1 MPISTPPLSHRNADV
16 AFSADDLVYR
26 YGERTALES
35 LTFSVPAGA
44 TFGLLG
50 PNGSGKTTLFRIIS
64 TLLRPDEGTARVL
77 GRDCASQPNEVRRL
91 LGVIFQQP
99 ALDAELSI
107 TENLR
112 VHAALVGIAR
122 DEADGRIHAIL
133 DQFDLV
139 SRAHE
144 RVKTLSGG
152 LARRADLARG
162 FLHRPKLLLLDEP
175 TTGLDPVARRDL
187 WDALDRL
194 QRLEGTTLLVAT
206 HLMDEAERCDEVV
219 ILDRGRAVAQ
229 GSPVS
234 LRAALGTEALWLES
248 EAPEALTNLLVDRL
262 GLSARTFGR
271 RVLIEHEDPAAVLGR
286 IYDAAGDHIVS
297 ATVRRPTLEDVFV
310 TRTGQAAAFSFAD
323 S

>member
-1 MPISTPPLSHRNADV
+1 MIQPRPAADRSASP
-16 AFSADDLVYR
+16 AFEATDLVYR
-26 YGERTALES
+26 YSDHTALDG
-35 LTFSVPAGA
+35 LTFSVPAGS

-50 PNGSGKTTLFRIIS
+50 PNGSGKTTLFRIVS
-64 TLLRPDEGTARVL
+64 TLLRPLTGTAAVHQH
-77 GRDCASQPNEVRRL
+77 DCANQPGDVRRM

-99 ALDAELSI
+99 ALDAELTI

-112 VHAALVGIAR
+112 VHAALVGIPR

-139 SRAHE
+139 SRADD

-175 TTGLDPVARRDL
+175 TTGLDPIARRDL
-187 WDALDRL
+187 WDALARL
-194 QRLEGTTLLVAT
+194 QRLEGTTLLIAT
-206 HLMDEAERCDEVV
+206 HLMDEAERCDEVL

-229 GSPVS
+229 GSPES
-234 LRAALGTEALWLES
+234 LRATLGTEALWLDS
-248 EAPEALTNLLVDRL
+248 DDADKLADLLTDRL
-262 GLSARTFGR
+262 GLTAHVLGR
-271 RVLIEHEDPAAVLGR
+271 RVLVDHDDPASMISR
-286 IYDAAGDHIVS
+286 IYEAAGDRIVA

-310 TRTGQAAAFSFAD
+310 ARTGERPAFSVAAF
-323 S
+323 

>member
-1 MPISTPPLSHRNADV
+1 MTDRLAALSVDQ
-16 AFSADDLVYR
+16 LVYR
-26 YGERTALES
+26 YGDHTALDG
-35 LTFSVPAGA
+35 LTFEVPVGV

-64 TLLRPDEGTARVL
+64 TLLRPDAGQATVL
-77 GRDCASQPNEVRRL
+77 GDNCVDRPGAVRRM

-112 VHAALVGIAR
+112 VHAALVGIPR

-139 SRAHE
+139 SRANE

-152 LARRADLARG
+152 LTRQADLARG

-175 TTGLDPVARRDL
+175 TTGLDPIARRDL
-187 WDALDRL
+187 WESLARL

-206 HLMDEAERCDEVV
+206 HLMDEAERCDEVL
-219 ILDRGRAVAQ
+219 ILDRGQLVAQ
-229 GSPVS
+229 GSPGS
-234 LRAALGTEALWLES
+234 LRDALGADALWLDS
-248 EAPEALTNLLVDRL
+248 DSPDALADLLSDRL
-262 GLSARTFGR
+262 GLDAQVLGR
-271 RVLIEHEDPAAVLGR
+271 RVLVSHDDPASVLGR
-286 IYDAAGDHIVS
+286 MYDAAGDLIVA
-297 ATVRRPTLEDVFV
+297 ATVRRPTLEDVFAA
-310 TRTGQAAAFSFAD
+310 RTGQRATFSMSQA
-323 S
+323 